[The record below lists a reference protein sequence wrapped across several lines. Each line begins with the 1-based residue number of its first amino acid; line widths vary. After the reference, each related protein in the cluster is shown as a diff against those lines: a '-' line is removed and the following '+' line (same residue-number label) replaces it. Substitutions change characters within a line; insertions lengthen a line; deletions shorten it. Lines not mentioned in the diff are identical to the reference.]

1 VSETAAE
8 TAAERAAEIDPVTL
22 AVLEGRLEQIA
33 DEMDAT
39 LFRSAFNPIIAEAHD
54 ASHGLYHAETG
65 ETLVQGKSGLP
76 IFVGATA
83 FAVKAVIEKLE
94 SRLEQLGDRNR
105 RARVLATRGV
115 EELEERL
122 AVFDRHLRQLETF
135 IPRNEEVPRL
145 LESMAMEARR
155 NNLGDLASINPEPA
169 QPGPYYTRTSY
180 EVSVIGSYHEVGRFL
195 TAVASLPRIVTPVD
209 LEMTTRVAPRARGAQ
224 QGDQERGDVTARF
237 RIETYVLP
245 DAPPPLPEGGEEVP
259 GETAGGEES

>member
-1 VSETAAE
+1 MALIPSEPRQ
-8 TAAERAAEIDPVTL
+8 RAAL
-22 AVLEGRLEQIA
+22 LVLFVALV
-33 DEMDAT
+33 
-39 LFRSAFNPIIAEAHD
+39 
-54 ASHGLYHAETG
+54 GLYGFWEYWYTPRKAE
-65 ETLVQGKSGLP
+65 
-76 IFVGATA
+76 
-83 FAVKAVIEKLE
+83 IEQLE
-94 SRLEQLGDRNR
+94 SRLEQLEDRNR

-155 NNLGDLASINPEPA
+155 NNLGDLASITPEPS

-209 LEMTTRVAPRARGAQ
+209 LEMTTRVAPRARGRP
-224 QGDQERGDVTARF
+224 GTTDEERGEVTARF

-245 DAPPPLPEGGEEVP
+245 DAPPPLPEGGEELP